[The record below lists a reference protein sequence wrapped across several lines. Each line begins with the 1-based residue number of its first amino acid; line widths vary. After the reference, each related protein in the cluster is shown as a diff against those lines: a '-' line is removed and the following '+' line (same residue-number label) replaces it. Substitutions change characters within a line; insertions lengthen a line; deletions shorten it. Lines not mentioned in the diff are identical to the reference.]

1 MSVPQSK
8 ADLLFSSVM
17 KPIPMF
23 TSVLMHDV
31 DLFRDSGIRNYLAAL
46 AVPTE
51 KRSKRNTIY
60 DINDVLLRKLKSLVE
75 KGIKKSA
82 RKDAM
87 SILTNINVSPKTV
100 MEFLFFA
107 ESDNWNI
114 ACASLDCAVDK
125 KGKPIKTKSFKR
137 YTK

>member
-31 DLFRDSGIRNYLAAL
+31 DLAAL